1 MTPLKIILGSEVNAQ
16 DNVFLIGE
24 HRLRLLAHGD
34 SWFSIGSV
42 PLAPVGN
49 VLTEMRFS
57 KSAIAVNCARPGNT
71 LGHMADYGRE
81 KWFERA
87 LLQRNG
93 WDWHALLLSCGG
105 NDLID
110 VCQVLAHA
118 PDGSRIPLAQ
128 RIFRTAD
135 EWGDPASGAARYISD
150 AGFAT
155 FARYFKANL
164 QQLLALR
171 DAGASAGRP
180 AFFHGYGVPTP
191 RPAGV
196 FPGSNLA
203 GPWLYKAV
211 VAYCIPEAD
220 YMAVGH
226 EIIRRFNTLGAEC
239 AGDAQRFPNLHFLD
253 SMAIPLVPAA
263 LRAPGDSGDWINE
276 IHLNRGGLKKFSP
289 RYAALVEQVLQA
301 QGLPK

>member
-1 MTPLKIILGSEVNAQ
+1 MNQLKIIRGSEINAR
-16 DNVFLIGE
+16 DNVFEIGRC
-24 HRLRLLAHGD
+24 HYRFLAHGD

-71 LGHMADYGRE
+71 LSRMADYGRE

-87 LLQRNG
+87 LLQPNG
-93 WDWHALLLSCGG
+93 WDWHALFLSCGG

-135 EWGDPASGAARYISD
+135 EWGDPAIGPARYISD

-155 FARYFKANL
+155 FADYFKANL
-164 QQLLALR
+164 QQLLAMR

-196 FPGSNLA
+196 FPGSDLA

-211 VAYCIPEAD
+211 VAFGIPEAD

-226 EIIRRFNTLGAEC
+226 EIIRRFNALGAAC
-239 AGDAQRFPNLHFLD
+239 AADAQRFPNLHFLD

-276 IHLNRGGLKKFSP
+276 IHLNRGGLQKFSP

-301 QGLPK
+301 QGLPS

>member
-1 MTPLKIILGSEVNAQ
+1 MNPLHIIRGADIDRRDNLFEIGRRHYRFLAQ
-16 DNVFLIGE
+16 
-24 HRLRLLAHGD
+24 GD

-57 KSAIAVNCARPGNT
+57 KSAIAVNCARPSNT
-71 LGHMADYGRE
+71 LGRMVEYGRDR
-81 KWFERA
+81 WFERA
-87 LLQRNG
+87 LLQPNG

-128 RIFRTAD
+128 RIFRAAD
-135 EWGDPASGAARYISD
+135 EWGNPATGPARYISD

-155 FARYFKANL
+155 FADYFKANL

-203 GPWLYKAV
+203 GPWLYPALL
-211 VAYCIPEAD
+211 AYGIPEAD
-220 YMAVGH
+220 YLAVGH
-226 EIIRRFNTLGAEC
+226 EIIRRFNALGAAC
-239 AGDAQRFPNLHFLD
+239 AADAQRFPNLHVLD

-276 IHLNRGGLKKFSP
+276 IHLNRDGLKKFSP

-301 QGLPK
+301 QGLPG